1 MAVSG
6 PINMTIAALNAS
18 STPTMTVMP
27 HFDAALLARLQVGAV
42 AAAVDGAP
50 EIDGAPQGVGTPT
63 AAVDGSSWFV
73 PALALGRR
81 DRTSQVPMVAF
92 SQTAAG
98 WQLRIGL
105 DRLRGSAPESAS
117 VFPLTDYAVR
127 LVSTQPGFAAPTF
140 TLAFEPSP
148 RADAVDRL
156 VATATVDIEAV
167 VKAMRSPGLSLQVSA
182 TAHYRERTH
191 RPPTPTPTP
200 TPVGPTPHPIHHP
213 IVLNPAVLRAI
224 SASDLAANP
233 AALRYRPVRRLGRR
247 PSSGI
252 VVITTTCPVNW
263 PPIDFHFDPTVIAY
277 YRPIYAGLPG
287 VQTGDDGAVW
297 APAANGYWRAAQT
310 YSVYNVLPDEYRL
323 AYDTAANTPA
333 MSVLLHEL
341 PATNGGPPNYAVRV
355 RFRIVP
361 WVDPKRRMALQA
373 ALAAQQYVPHPALV
387 IGGYQGASFDM
398 TTFLS
403 GLGASTVSA
412 VDGIDPAG
420 FELVWDC
427 TLEFYTF
434 LCSQLAPPNPTDATA
449 VEGRVRLALRTSDA
463 DGAAPTTID
472 IPVRLSLDTIAGDLV
487 NTSLVPLPDHTLWPD
502 GWTPALY
509 AAVAPRPTKPM
520 DTQVLGGSL
529 IAVGADGQAVSA
541 IPLSASPASLTLNG
555 PAAASP
561 AVAPAQA
568 PAPSPPPGAISKNP
582 GVVSPDAR
590 RVQQRLHDLGY
601 DVVVDGD
608 FGDQTEG
615 VVRDFQTSAGLPA
628 TGVVDAATWQALFNP
643 APPPAP
649 ATPIAKNPGV
659 ISAAVRMVQQRL
671 HDLGFD
677 VVVDGDFGD
686 QTEGVL
692 RSYQGGAGLAVTGV
706 IDTATW
712 QALFVAHPPPPWPPA
727 PPAGS
732 ALVRLDPA
740 HPDQLADPRLIGAAE
755 LVFGQADLHIDRTQT
770 LERIHTLAAASPL
783 TTSVTVS
790 SYQLAHPENLPSAHP
805 RIFALDT
812 EIRRG
817 SSPSVR
823 VTLTRETS
831 SATASIPFSFDDIV
845 AGLRPDQ
852 PRFDYRVRYEDPDGP
867 GPWTDWTSFVGRQ
880 LQVTPAG

>member
-1 MAVSG
+1 
-6 PINMTIAALNAS
+6 
-18 STPTMTVMP
+18 
-27 HFDAALLARLQVGAV
+27 
-42 AAAVDGAP
+42 
-50 EIDGAPQGVGTPT
+50 
-63 AAVDGSSWFV
+63 
-73 PALALGRR
+73 
-81 DRTSQVPMVAF
+81 
-92 SQTAAG
+92 
-98 WQLRIGL
+98 
-105 DRLRGSAPESAS
+105 
-117 VFPLTDYAVR
+117 
-127 LVSTQPGFAAPTF
+127 
-140 TLAFEPSP
+140 
-148 RADAVDRL
+148 
-156 VATATVDIEAV
+156 
-167 VKAMRSPGLSLQVSA
+167 
-182 TAHYRERTH
+182 
-191 RPPTPTPTP
+191 
-200 TPVGPTPHPIHHP
+200 
-213 IVLNPAVLRAI
+213 LNPAVLRAI
-224 SASDLAANP
+224 SASDLQANP
-233 AALRYRPVRRLGRR
+233 AALRYRPVRRLRIR
-247 PSSGI
+247 PTSG
-252 VVITTTCPVNW
+252 VVITTTCPVHW
-263 PPIDFHFDPTVIAY
+263 PPIDFHFDPAVISY

-287 VQTGDDGAVW
+287 LAAGDDGAVW
-297 APAANGYWRAAQT
+297 APTANGYWRAAQT

-323 AYDTAANTPA
+323 AYDAAANTPA
-333 MSVLLHEL
+333 MSVLLHEV
-341 PATNGGPPNYAVRV
+341 PGTNSAASNYMVRV

-361 WVDPKRRMALQA
+361 WVDPKRRLALQA
-373 ALAAQQYVPHPALV
+373 EIAAAQYVPHPELV

-403 GLGASTVSA
+403 GLGAATVSA
-412 VDGIDPAG
+412 VDGIDPVG

-463 DGAAPTTID
+463 DGAAPTSID

-487 NTSLVPLPDHTLWPD
+487 NTSLVPLPDPTLWPD

-529 IAVGADGQAVSA
+529 IAVGADGQAVTA
-541 IPLSASPASLTLNG
+541 IALSASPARLTLNG
-555 PAAASP
+555 PNGASSP
-561 AVAPAQA
+561 AAPAQA
-568 PAPSPPPGAISKNP
+568 AAPPAPAGVVAKNA

-590 RVQQRLHDLGY
+590 RVQQQLHDRGY

-615 VVRDFQTSAGLPA
+615 VVRNFQTSAGLPV
-628 TGVVDAATWQALFNP
+628 TGVVDAPTWQALFNP
-643 APPPAP
+643 TPPPAP
-649 ATPIAKNPGV
+649 ATPITKNPGV

-671 HDLGFD
+671 LDLGFD

-692 RSYQGGAGLAVTGV
+692 RTYQGGAGLAVTGV

-727 PPAGS
+727 PPVGS
-732 ALVRLDPA
+732 ALVRLDPV
-740 HPDQLADPRLIGAAE
+740 HPDKLADPRLIGAAE

-770 LERIHTLAAASPL
+770 LARIHTLAAASPL

-823 VTLTRETS
+823 ITLTRETP
-831 SATASIPFSFDDIV
+831 SAAASIPFSFDDIV

-867 GPWTDWTSFVGRQ
+867 GPWTDWTPFVGRQ